1 MTRAGLGPL
10 MESGKKERE
19 EHMKKKG
26 SKKPKGGKK
35 GCK

>member
-10 MESGKKERE
+10 MESAKKGAA
-19 EHMKKKG
+19 MKKG
-26 SKKPKGGKK
+26 GKKPKGGKK